1 MQFRDYS
8 QKKKKT
14 KKTEK
19 EKNVRERITCV
30 DVGLLDF
37 RPMGLIPL
45 QIFCGKV

>member
-1 MQFRDYS
+1 MIIPK
-8 QKKKKT
+8 KKKKT

-37 RPMGLIPL
+37 RPMWSIPL
-45 QIFCGKV
+45 QIFRGKV